1 MRKKMMMPMVLSI
14 LAMGLLVG
22 CDGNKAENT
31 GNVRTESV
39 VTNESST
46 NKKEISSEK
55 AKEIALEDA
64 GMSSES
70 DTSHGVSI
78 EREMDDGQVEYKV
91 SFENEQF
98 EYEYEISA
106 SDGAI
111 LGMDKEEI
119 EQIATNNGEI
129 SSEKAKEIALK
140 DAGVKEADIKNLS
153 VKREVDDGQVEYDVS
168 FEKGQ
173 IEYEYEILAENGKI
187 LTSEKDTVDH

>member
-1 MRKKMMMPMVLSI
+1 MIRTNKKEEAEKMRKKMMMPMVLSI

-46 NKKEISSEK
+46 NKK
-55 AKEIALEDA
+55 
-64 GMSSES
+64 
-70 DTSHGVSI
+70 
-78 EREMDDGQVEYKV
+78 
-91 SFENEQF
+91 
-98 EYEYEISA
+98 
-106 SDGAI
+106 
-111 LGMDKEEI
+111 
-119 EQIATNNGEI
+119 EI

-187 LTSEKDTVDH
+187 LTSEKDTIDD